1 MRQIKIVE
9 SITSRQEE
17 ALEKYLVEIGH
28 YPLLT
33 ADKEVEL
40 AQTIRRGGMDGERAK
55 RQLVNS
61 NLRFVVSVAK
71 QYQRYGLPLTDLINE
86 GNIGLIRAAERF
98 DETRGF
104 KFISYAVW
112 WIRQS
117 IMQAISENSNLIR
130 IPLNQTGI
138 KNRINT
144 TIREF
149 EQEHDRRPSVEEI
162 SELTD
167 IDIEKVELAMSI
179 STHHSS
185 IDAPISDDESSCL
198 CDTLSDDGAYATD
211 TLTNRESMVSDLERV
226 LNGVLNKKE
235 VYILKQSFGIG
246 CPSRSL
252 EDIAEEIGIT
262 RERARQIRERSIRKV
277 RSSKKSEVLRHHLD

>member
-1 MRQIKIVE
+1 MRQIKIIE

-40 AQTIRRGGMDGERAK
+40 AQNIRKGGEEGECAK
-55 RQLVNS
+55 RQLINS

-138 KNRINT
+138 KSRINA

-149 EQEHDRRPSVEEI
+149 EQEHGRRPSVEEI

-185 IDAPISDDESSCL
+185 IDAPISDDESSCM
-198 CDTLSDDGAYATD
+198 CDTLSADDTYATD
-211 TLTNRESMVSDLERV
+211 SITDHESMVSDLDRV
-226 LNGVLNKKE
+226 LSGILSKKE
-235 VYILKQSFGIG
+235 IYILKQSFGIG
-246 CPSRSL
+246 CTGRSL

-277 RSSKKSEVLRHHLD
+277 RSSKKSDVLRYHLD